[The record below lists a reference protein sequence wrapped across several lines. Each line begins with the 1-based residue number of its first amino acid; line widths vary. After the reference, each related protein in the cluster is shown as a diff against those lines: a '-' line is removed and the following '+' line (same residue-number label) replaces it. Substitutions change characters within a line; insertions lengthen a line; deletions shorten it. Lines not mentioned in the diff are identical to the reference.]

1 MQENN
6 NPEDKPRRPR
16 TPRPRRT
23 ANTTG
28 NAAPE
33 QQNASEGAL
42 ANVATVS
49 DGAASNESSA
59 SGERRPRGPRLVRN
73 KQRQRRDRDGAPSS
87 GEVAADGQA
96 VSEEGAAFANAERG
110 EGRREGRNEGRSDGR
125 RNGSQ
130 NGPRSGPR
138 NSPQNG
144 PQNRSRDGRRDN
156 RRDSRN
162 DGPREGR
169 HNGRRDE
176 SGGELSGEAQQDSQR
191 SNSPEGEN
199 RSRRDPSQGRPN
211 NRGPRDR
218 APGAK
223 GAGFG
228 RNGKP
233 GARPRDGDDDGDQGG
248 NQKLQKVL
256 ADAGLGSR
264 REIEDWILAGRVSV
278 NGKPAHQGQR
288 VTAQDRINVNGK
300 PVYLKRT
307 TRAARV
313 LVYHK
318 PEGEIVSR
326 ADPEG
331 RPSVFDKLPSLK
343 GGRWIAIG
351 RLDFNTSGLLLL
363 TDNGDLANKLM
374 HPRSAIERE
383 YAVRLLGQLSEEQ
396 AEELMD
402 GVMLEDGLARFGKL
416 EDKGGE
422 GANHWYQVTLSEGR
436 NREVRRMFELMDL
449 TVSRL
454 MRVRYGPINL
464 PRDLHRGAWAEL
476 PAQDVAALNN
486 AAAKTPD
493 ENLPPHA
500 SALADVFGDVPK
512 ARPRGRRPPGA
523 MGNGMTNHMAGQRQG
538 RGGKSGGKS
547 GGQGRGQSQGRGQGG
562 GQGSGPRADG
572 QQRRQGGAGRGTQQ
586 TGAASGGQPRQGGA
600 GKPRRRPQGR

>member
-28 NAAPE
+28 KAAPE
-33 QQNASEGAL
+33 QQNASESAL
-42 ANVATVS
+42 AN
-49 DGAASNESSA
+49 GAPSQFDAAPTESTT
-59 SGERRPRGPRLVRN
+59 SGERSPRGPRVTRN
-73 KQRQRRDRDGAPSS
+73 KPRTRRDGSS
-87 GEVAADGQA
+87 SAGEVAADGQA
-96 VSEEGAAFANAERG
+96 ASEADTAFANAERG
-110 EGRREGRNEGRSDGR
+110 EGRSEGRNEGRSDGR
-125 RNGSQ
+125 RNGPR
-130 NGPRSGPR
+130 NGPRNGQ
-138 NSPQNG
+138 QNG

-156 RRDSRN
+156 RRDNRSE
-162 DGPREGR
+162 GPREGR
-169 HNGRRDE
+169 LNGRRDE
-176 SGGELSGEAQQDSQR
+176 SGGELGGDAQQDSLR
-191 SNSPEGEN
+191 SRSPEGEN

-228 RNGKP
+228 RNGKS
-233 GARPRDGDDDGDQGG
+233 GARSRDGDDDGDQGG

-300 PVYLKRT
+300 PVYLNRT

-523 MGNGMTNHMAGQRQG
+523 MGNGMTNHMAGQGQRQG

-547 GGQGRGQSQGRGQGG
+547 GGQGRGQGQGRVQGG

-572 QQRRQGGAGRGTQQ
+572 QQRRQGGAGRGPQQ
-586 TGAASGGQPRQGGA
+586 TGVASGGQPRQGGA